1 MKTGKEKDIGDT
13 MSEENM
19 KIYIED
25 LDISN
30 KAKSFLIHAG
40 LIQFNDLLN
49 CDIDHLASTRWIPN
63 GILSELTGVIERA
76 DEIIASFDER
86 KKRIDEL
93 LPAVQG
99 IPIADLGLSAR
110 SYNALRRVGIE
121 TTGSLIQMSQK
132 DIYELHAVGKQSVDE
147 ITTTINSILDN
158 GIKLDASLLENKSP
172 LPEQILLRPVTD
184 LHLSVRAL
192 NALQNAGIE
201 TIGQV
206 VSLKPEDVHQ
216 MRNMGTLSA
225 RQLLEQINLLKE
237 KGEDYFKDIE
247 EAKDTDQDSLKYGK
261 RELDITTVNELREHY
276 RLKTSWVCEWYG
288 LSKQRIHQKTE
299 KGRINHGN
307 WRGKPLLPNER
318 TVITRMINTKS
329 FYCEE
334 NGVKYYLVNNM
345 KDDCA
350 FIVVSNDDIKC
361 FFLDDLPEALQ
372 ARVRI
377 ERLHFLTEDECKAL
391 ENLGH
396 TAFIMKKPHFMP
408 SDSVLFKRLAS
419 ARDLSNEE
427 YAQFLF
433 GTPYCSPNIYVTDER
448 IIAFLEDNTI
458 NGITSIPSIP
468 ENHWIRSYISRN
480 PYSTNEFIRFFG
492 FKTEDDNAKAVLDFS
507 SEDFRIV
514 EADMRVYDAGA
525 DYIEKVF
532 ANTPLLGSQII
543 SKKNLEVLNRNS
555 RKCIDKLLR
564 DPQLKPNLNA
574 EMQITLSVI
583 NYAKGWD
590 SEDESGF
597 WKYITTSFG
606 YHDEGGQ
613 LQNILYRCVKDALTK
628 KRRWFITDSV
638 GNHYKSSVMVH
649 SFSTKRSWLHFC
661 DFLFDFYKTNLN
673 WEYIEDDPII
683 AKMVLALRNK
693 LQKTAVAHDEDLE
706 ISSKISY
713 FREGI
718 IKLII
723 NRPKYAAQLVSK
735 ILKRIDGLVNHT
747 VQAASC
753 YEEQLCDE
761 WMENKLQTISEAG
774 RKERS
779 AERRTVAIDYTRI
792 KPVYRLVNE
801 TEITIEFPDVRL
813 VENDF
818 SSLTL
823 TVYHVENVVERKSL
837 RYYGNELG
845 KSMSGFSLRLE
856 DYMRRS
862 GSSTFDPRLVITCDT
877 KEIYNSESILYRDSL
892 VFRNKNETDIGS
904 CEPGGYSVFIPQKDV
919 IDFTNA
925 EIAIVRSNPYVKGYF
940 ATLQKDY
947 AIYINGGLSA
957 FDNNDNCGEL
967 RLTAPGNIIKA
978 EYIAKGIR
986 YSVISGRGFVHII
999 SSNRENEKK
1008 YRLAVNSDVIPLGSL
1023 PCEESAGTVI
1033 YQLEL
1038 DRFGTEELS
1047 LQLMDIGANRLLL
1060 QRNFVIIKQ
1069 LSYRC
1074 NRPYYFSAEDFR
1086 EARMKLAVGGDVHE
1100 LPLTPGDTRISIPY
1114 QNGELEI
1121 PVPVIKVIDNTNVE
1135 WNGTNLCWIKDIP
1148 QERFLC
1154 VKAPE
1159 GIKVDLQ
1166 MNNRS
1171 LAQEN
1176 QNTFALGNA
1185 VIGYSNVNDT
1195 EWLDLRLIV
1204 LQDGQNKQSYLIG
1217 RIAAKE
1223 QFVKTPNLKLEG
1235 SVLSWDRGFGFIG
1248 DKTGDFKLTICSGS
1262 ELEKTYDLKL
1272 DEDIIT
1278 EDLQLPLREYP
1289 FRICKRSGNIFA
1301 VQMVDIAT
1309 GTLFAGDVNELR
1321 FLKHIIQINSITF
1334 EGSDHYESVKIR
1346 PCYIDHIEY
1355 KGIRYCASEERDCP
1369 VYSGIMFFIGG
1380 NGKRYEY
1387 SFEDKIDNK
1396 GHQLYQINP
1405 VRIIFINDSI
1415 LSITHDTGN
1424 PLEPGDG
1431 FYYYKYYDKYAGV
1444 TVYQITDWE
1453 PAKFNRDKYYL
1464 ADLYSYS
1471 RKKGVCLYV

>member
-1 MKTGKEKDIGDT
+1 MEKGIGDT

-19 KIYIED
+19 KIYIHD

-30 KAKSFLIHAG
+30 KAKGFLIRVG
-40 LIQFNDLLN
+40 LIRFDDLLN
-49 CDIDHLASTRWIPN
+49 CDINHLASARDIPDD
-63 GILSELTGVIERA
+63 ILSELTGVVERA
-76 DEIIASFDER
+76 NEIIDSFDER
-86 KKRIDEL
+86 KKRIAEL
-93 LPAVQG
+93 LPSVQN
-99 IPIADLGLSAR
+99 IPISDLELSTR
-110 SYNALRRVGIE
+110 TYNALRRAGIY
-121 TTGSLIQMSQK
+121 TTGSLIQMSKK
-132 DIYELHAVGKQSVDE
+132 DIYELRGIGKQSVDE
-147 ITTTINSILDN
+147 IIVTIDSFLGN
-158 GIKLDASLLENKSP
+158 GYEHTALTGNKPP

-184 LHLSVRAL
+184 LHLSVRPL
-192 NALQNAGIE
+192 NVLRNAGIK

-206 VSLKPEDVHQ
+206 VSLKPEDISK
-216 MRNMGTLSA
+216 MKNMGALSA
-225 RQLLEQINLLKE
+225 RQFWKQIGLLYE
-237 KGEDYFKDIE
+237 KGEDYFKDTE
-247 EAKDTDQDSLKYGK
+247 EAKEAEQSSQKYDK
-261 RELDITTVNELREHY
+261 REIDITTVNKLLDHY
-276 RLKTSWVCEWYG
+276 KLKTAWLCEWYG
-288 LSKQRIHQKTE
+288 LSRQRIYQKIE
-299 KGRINHGN
+299 RRRINHGN
-307 WRGKPLLPNER
+307 WCGKQLLPNER
-318 TVITRMINTKS
+318 AAITRMINSKF

-350 FIVVSNDDIKC
+350 FIVVSDDDVKC

-396 TAFIMKKPHFMP
+396 KVFIMKKPYFMP
-408 SDSVLFKRLAS
+408 SNTALFRKFAS
-419 ARDLSNEE
+419 ARELSKEE
-427 YAQFLF
+427 YAKFLF
-433 GTPYCSPNIYVTDER
+433 GIPYCSPISSVTDER

-468 ENHWIRSYISRN
+468 ENHWIRSYISRS

-514 EADMRVYDAGA
+514 EDDMCIYDAGT
-525 DYIEKVF
+525 DYLDRIF
-532 ANTPLLGSQII
+532 AHSPLLGSRII
-543 SKKNLEVLNRNS
+543 SQKNLETLNKIS
-555 RKCIDKLLR
+555 RDCIDKMLQN
-564 DPQLKPNLNA
+564 PKFKPNLKA

-583 NYAKGWD
+583 NYAKEWD

-613 LQNILYRCVKDALTK
+613 LLNILYKCIKDALAK
-628 KRRWFITDSV
+628 NRRLFITDSV

-649 SFSTKRSWLHFC
+649 SFSTKRSWLYFC
-661 DFLFDFYKTNLN
+661 DFLFDFYKKNLN
-673 WEYIEDDPII
+673 WEYIEDDPMI
-683 AKMVLALRNK
+683 ARMVLALRNK
-693 LQKTAVAHDEDLE
+693 LQNTSGAQYEDVE
-706 ISSKISY
+706 ISSKINY

-718 IKLII
+718 VKLIV

-761 WMENKLQTISEAG
+761 WMENKLQMISEAG

-801 TEITIEFPDVRL
+801 TEIAIEFPDVRL
-813 VENDF
+813 AENNF

-823 TVYHVENVVERKSL
+823 TVYHDGHIVEQKSL

-856 DYMRRS
+856 DYLRRS
-862 GSSTFDPRLVITCDT
+862 GSSTFDPQLVITCDN

-892 VFRNKNETDIGS
+892 VFRNKNEVDIGS
-904 CEPGGYSVFIPQKDV
+904 CVSGGYSVFISPKDV
-919 IDFTNA
+919 IEFTNA
-925 EIAIVRSNPYVKGYF
+925 EVASVKSNQYIKGFF
-940 ATLQKDY
+940 ANLQKDY
-947 AIYINGGLSA
+947 TIYINGRLAA
-957 FDNNDNCGEL
+957 FDNNGNCGEL
-967 RLTAPGNIIKA
+967 RLTVPGSRIKA

-986 YSVISGRGFVHII
+986 YSVISGRESIHII
-999 SSNRENEKK
+999 SSSRENEKK
-1008 YRLAVNSDVIPLGSL
+1008 YRLAVNADVIPLGGL

-1060 QRNFVIIKQ
+1060 QRNFVIIRQ
-1069 LSYRC
+1069 LSYRY

-1086 EARMKLAVGGDVHE
+1086 EARMKLAVGGDVQE
-1100 LPLTPGDTRISIPY
+1100 LPLTPGDTHISIPY

-1135 WNGTNLCWIKDIP
+1135 WNGTTLCWIKDIP

-1185 VIGYSNVNDT
+1185 VIGYSNVNDA

-1204 LQDGQNKQSYLIG
+1204 LQDGQNEQSYLIG

-1223 QFVKTPNLKLEG
+1223 QFVKIPKLKLEG

-1278 EDLQLPLREYP
+1278 EDLQLPLGEYP

-1301 VQMVDIAT
+1301 MQMVDIAT

-1334 EGSDHYESVKIR
+1334 EDSDRYESVKIR

-1355 KGIRYCASEERDCP
+1355 KGIRYCASEERNCP

-1387 SFEDKIDNK
+1387 SYEDKIDNK

-1415 LSITHDTGN
+1415 LSITHDTGD
-1424 PLEPGDG
+1424 PLEPGYG